1 MTDNLILLDRQ
12 ESNTG
17 TLEAEI
23 LLGNDVTSLHR
34 VLGDKA
40 LARHTA
46 DLTLALAELTFEAAQ
61 EPSRRDEQT
70 ISEK

>member
-12 ESNTG
+12 ESDTG

-23 LLGNDVTSLHR
+23 LFGNDVTSLHR

-46 DLTLALAELTFEAAQ
+46 DLRWLSLN
-61 EPSRRDEQT
+61 
-70 ISEK
+70 